1 MKFSAAVILA
11 AAIGVSAHPSHHAH
25 RNAHRSVEGREFV
38 MAKKPAPPAPTTTTA
53 PPPPPPAT
61 SSVAPAPSSAPP
73 AANAAVAVDSSSS
86 SSSSSPASSSSAS
99 SGAGYKPFCNGVK
112 KRATLAQIAYA
123 GNTGAPGNPGCNIM
137 EIPSSAASNYDYT
150 MKFVNQGSSEQAC
163 VCWNKI
169 GPDGGINGFFKN
181 NEAIS
186 FKVAGGG
193 ESHVAVE
200 GNSQV
205 GCSCG
210 SGEVPVTSF
219 GQYAGT
225 WVEADFENESNGG
238 WSGFDASAL
247 VAAKFGLPIPG
258 MEVCGQG
265 TCSTINPGGT
275 GTNAY
280 LGGMEDDDGVG
291 GNIPKGRLALTV
303 KINTN

>member
-11 AAIGVSAHPSHHAH
+11 TAIGVSAHPSHHAH

-53 PPPPPPAT
+53 PPPPPAT

-73 AANAAVAVDSSSS
+73 VANAAVAVGSSSS
-86 SSSSSPASSSSAS
+86 SSSSSPASSSSDS

-123 GNTGAPGNPGCNIM
+123 GNTGAPGKYGCNMM
-137 EIPSSAASNYDYT
+137 EVPSSAASMYDYT
-150 MKFVNQGSSEQAC
+150 MKFVNMGNSQQAC

-169 GPDGGINGFFKN
+169 GEDGGVNGFFKN

-186 FKVAGGG
+186 FNLAGNGEAYVAF
-193 ESHVAVE
+193 E

-210 SGEVPVTSF
+210 SGEVPLTSF

-225 WVEADFENESNGG
+225 WVEADFENKSNGG

-247 VAAKFGLPIPG
+247 VAAKFGLNIPG
-258 MEVCGQG
+258 LEVCGQG

-280 LGGMEDDDGVG
+280 VG
-291 GNIPKGRLALTV
+291 GTEALDGIGGNLAPGKAALTV
-303 KINTN
+303 KVNTN